1 MTMTYHSKEIW
12 KDIQGY
18 EGMYQVSS
26 HGRVRSFKWNRCKIL
41 KTRKDKKGY
50 TVVTLT
56 KHSKNYVPKVHRLV
70 AIAFIPNPNNL
81 PQVNHK
87 DEDKSNNNIDNLEWC
102 TNEYNRNY
110 GTRNE
115 RAIKKMIETKGRKIM
130 CITTGE
136 IFNTIAEASK
146 KYNLPSSNL
155 INCCKGINRLCGGME
170 WKYYDS

>member
-1 MTMTYHSKEIW
+1 MTCHSKEIW

-50 TVVTLT
+50 IVVTLT

-115 RAIKKMIETKGRKIM
+115 RAIKK
-130 CITTGE
+130 
-136 IFNTIAEASK
+136 
-146 KYNLPSSNL
+146 
-155 INCCKGINRLCGGME
+155 
-170 WKYYDS
+170 